1 MVLRSLLFAPGNVT
15 RRVEK
20 ALSLDADVVILD
32 LEDAVP
38 LSEKAQARSLVAEAL
53 QKPRF
58 ASGYVRVN
66 ALSTGFTIDDIQAVL
81 SSNLDGIM
89 LTKVEEPAD
98 LYKVDWLMGYLE
110 ERLSLPKGSI
120 DLIPLVENAKGIHNA
135 YEIARAVPRVK
146 RLCFGAI
153 DYTAD
158 IGVKLTSDGAEIFYA
173 RSQLVNASRAAGLE
187 PPIDTVYPDIKNP
200 AGLERDTAIAVQLGF
215 QGKLVIHPD
224 QIGPVNKMFSPSEKD
239 ISYALKVVAAFEQAE
254 AKGHAAITL
263 EGGKFIDYPVVHN
276 ARRLLA
282 LAEKITRGTKK

>member
-98 LYKVDWLMGYLE
+98 LYKVDWLMGHLE
-110 ERLSLPKGSI
+110 QRLSLPKGSV
-120 DLIPLVENAKGIHNA
+120 DLIPL
-135 YEIARAVPRVK
+135 
-146 RLCFGAI
+146 
-153 DYTAD
+153 AD
-158 IGVKLTSDGAEIFYA
+158 PQK
-173 RSQLVNASRAAGLE
+173 
-187 PPIDTVYPDIKNP
+187 
-200 AGLERDTAIAVQLGF
+200 
-215 QGKLVIHPD
+215 HPW
-224 QIGPVNKMFSPSEKD
+224 
-239 ISYALKVVAAFEQAE
+239 L
-254 AKGHAAITL
+254 
-263 EGGKFIDYPVVHN
+263 
-276 ARRLLA
+276 
-282 LAEKITRGTKK
+282 